1 MAAAITTF
9 MKQVGVKENS
19 MLDRVQSFA
28 AKDRSKLKIG
38 KKAKAK
44 FSIKGHHFVEFHCTG
59 PVLCQHCNG
68 LLWGV
73 GYQGLQCQNCDM
85 TLHKT
90 SPCIDKLDK
99 GCNKKEKRQSSIMN
113 IFIKEKNT
121 TLNNSSVF
129 YPGGDRNLLSP
140 DDVEGKP
147 PVLSPTN
154 TNQPKILPMINRAED
169 ADVMDAMQSTNIVGT
184 RINQFEKE
192 FDTCPMERVNECPE
206 EEEEE
211 HVNRRANLT
220 RSESLQLKVTSTF
233 HKHKFQDVRLSV
245 VEDEAPPTDNMVMNG
260 KLPPLLMPGHAS
272 TLPSIPGYVPPPKS
286 PRFDQLKRWKSM
298 KTKGEEKIKATHGR
312 RSKSDVDLD
321 TEKANSMLSQGSSS
335 SSMSTRSHDSL
346 FSSCESNTT
355 FRHDMP
361 EYDDSDLDVE
371 NDIPNWQENVAK
383 DFLKKMKSKEIKR
396 QEIINELFHTERTH
410 VRGLKVLDR
419 VFFRPMQHVHGLDQE
434 IKFIFPNLID
444 LIEVH
449 TSLNNAM
456 KKRKE
461 ASSNNV
467 IEEVGDILLDRFDG
481 AEGER
486 MRKVCATFCEN
497 QAAALENL
505 KAKQAKDQKVG
516 QFMTEAESNHLCRRL
531 PFPGIISIVYQRI
544 TKYPLLIENL
554 MKYTIS
560 PNPDVEKLQ
569 KALECSKQMLSYVNQ
584 AVKECENQQKLVE
597 ISGRMD
603 TSPLDRSNN
612 PIVQEYKNI
621 DLTNRKLLHYGDL
634 TWKIGKTKKLDLH
647 VLLLDDI
654 LVLLQKQ
661 DERYVLKCHSMTVQ
675 RGDDVRNTHSP
686 IVKLATLL
694 CRNVATNKKAF
705 FLVST
710 QITGPQI
717 YELVAGT
724 AIKRQAWMDVILAA
738 QDAAKKR
745 PSRRREARP
754 SAVPII
760 QRREVEEDSEVIV
773 TPAAAPQT
781 ATVVEGPKIIEGSI
795 EVVRVNKEEAVR
807 HKTRSNEFQ
816 SHVFDGSSS
825 KQYGNQD
832 ITTPLTDIVN
842 KPFSEDASSKD
853 ITQHLLR
860 LSRKG
865 KQTSDLISEEK
876 YTKVH
881 IEHISLAFELSTQRL
896 KDLLKCLKEDDK
908 HRTELQTLVDS
919 EVSEKEKL
927 KQRIE
932 ELESQLRTS
941 VSSETAVAS
950 PSSTPPASLEQVSSL
965 NESKFVLGA
974 KEDETCE
981 RLTEQPH
988 ERKLSNDDLTRK
1000 LSEIN
1005 IDTINNGIQVFENVD
1020 RTNLDYVENNFHE
1033 EQVTNLDDSD
1043 RSSLKSDG
1051 SHSDDT
1057 SSNRLRGGSESGSGS
1072 ERDTSPRNTI
1082 HFAVSTDSNFP
1093 VIENASVN
1101 ENNKFEIEPLV
1112 VEMNKEDDDDD
1123 GDITIPAEIESLP
1136 PIGQLHHVK
1145 MAKEEVV
1152 MHEAPE
1158 FLHDNDELTLD
1169 LLPGSR
1175 PHSLIS
1181 VGSTSTTDGL
1191 EYIGKPLEGA
1201 AHMHAILSKDSLL
1214 DHEHENIV

>member
-220 RSESLQLKVTSTF
+220 RSESLQL
-233 HKHKFQDVRLSV
+233 
-245 VEDEAPPTDNMVMNG
+245 
-260 KLPPLLMPGHAS
+260 
-272 TLPSIPGYVPPPKS
+272 
-286 PRFDQLKRWKSM
+286 
-298 KTKGEEKIKATHGR
+298 KGEEKIKATHGR